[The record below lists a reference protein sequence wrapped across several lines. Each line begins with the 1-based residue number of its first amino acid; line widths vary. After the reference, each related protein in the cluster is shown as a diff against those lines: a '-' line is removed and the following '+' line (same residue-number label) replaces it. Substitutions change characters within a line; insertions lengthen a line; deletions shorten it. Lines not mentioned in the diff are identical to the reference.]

1 MFTGPDAV
9 VLHTGVNVSPGNLQR
24 PVAPPGSSLENVF
37 NSLACDPGHSAAAVL
52 VGLGSE
58 RPWGVLEGSSLV
70 TNSSAGLNYPCC
82 WADPRP
88 SDGCMDMLPSGWG
101 PALSGGL
108 ITAWDSGSLPRKDK
122 TPVDAPPAPSH
133 TGPGPPLR
141 KQIPQ
146 HAYSLPRL
154 ADRGREKHCWW
165 YLDLFQFFSFPL
177 TWVLNQCPVF

>member
-82 WADPRP
+82 
-88 SDGCMDMLPSGWG
+88 
-101 PALSGGL
+101 
-108 ITAWDSGSLPRKDK
+108 
-122 TPVDAPPAPSH
+122 
-133 TGPGPPLR
+133 
-141 KQIPQ
+141 
-146 HAYSLPRL
+146 
-154 ADRGREKHCWW
+154 
-165 YLDLFQFFSFPL
+165 
-177 TWVLNQCPVF
+177 